1 MANLGGSSARKYAK
15 RFEKACN
22 DSEFCEPVA
31 ASSGG
36 VRDAILPAAAP
47 PQARECRAK
56 ACAAA
61 SRARGQIARRAVLTD
76 NFYKL
81 RNL

>member
-1 MANLGGSSARKYAK
+1 MKYAK

-47 PQARECRAK
+47 DEPVGCFGRQD
-56 ACAAA
+56 
-61 SRARGQIARRAVLTD
+61 SVG
-76 NFYKL
+76 
-81 RNL
+81 